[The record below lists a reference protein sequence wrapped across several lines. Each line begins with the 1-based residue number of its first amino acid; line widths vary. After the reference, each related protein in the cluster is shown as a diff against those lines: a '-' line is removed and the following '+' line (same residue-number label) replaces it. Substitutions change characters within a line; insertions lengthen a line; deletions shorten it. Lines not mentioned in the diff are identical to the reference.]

1 MPRPK
6 APRRALTVADT
17 AITRERDA
25 GAGVARPLPRRW
37 RAELSAVAVI
47 AHRDFVKL
55 LRDRVRL
62 LSELTFPLV
71 LVLLLGPA
79 LQSGFGAPGG
89 LDLTAFVFT
98 GVLAQTL
105 WQSSVMGVV
114 SLIADREE
122 DFSQEIFVSP
132 VSRYAIVAGKII
144 GEALVALPTGVGI
157 VVIGVLIGVPMS
169 PLVLLAVVPVALVI
183 AIYGGAFGLL
193 VLSNLSS
200 QRTAAQ
206 IFPFVL
212 LPQFFLAGVFSPI
225 QDLPMPIAIL
235 SALSPMRYAVELMR
249 NVVYGLQP
257 AVTAPPMTPL
267 PVVVAVI
274 AASFLGFLVAGTFLF
289 VRSERNR

>member
-1 MPRPK
+1 MAETTLPREGQ
-6 APRRALTVADT
+6 RTAD
-17 AITRERDA
+17 
-25 GAGVARPLPRRW
+25 PLPRRW
-37 RAELSAVAVI
+37 QVELSAVAVI

-62 LSELTFPLV
+62 MSELTFPLV

-89 LDLTAFVFT
+89 LDLTSFVFT

-105 WQSSVMGVV
+105 WQSSVMGLI
-114 SLIADREE
+114 SLLADREE

-144 GEALVALPTGVGI
+144 GEALVALPTGLGI
-157 VVIGVLIGVPMS
+157 VIVGVLIGVPWS
-169 PLVLLAVVPVALVI
+169 PLVLLALIPVSVVV

-193 VLSNLSS
+193 VLSNLSN
-200 QRTAAQ
+200 QRQANQ

-212 LPQFFLAGVFSPI
+212 LPQFFLAGVFNPI
-225 QDLPMPIAIL
+225 HNLPLPLAIL
-235 SALSPMRYAVELMR
+235 SALSPMRYVVELMR

-257 AVTAPPMTPL
+257 GVPAPEMTPL
-267 PVVVAVI
+267 PVNIAVI
-274 AASFLGFLVAGTFLF
+274 AGSFVVFLVAGTILF